1 VLPEVYKNFGSDIK
15 MTLNPFVFQRDN
27 GLHCFDENPPCTL
40 EQESMN
46 VIQNNPQDKYVPWL
60 VCMDSTGDEKASCDS
75 KVGIS
80 TPASTAPEAVLEKY
94 ISVDEP
100 IHATPTVHVNGE
112 NVKTSYKAIRDALCQ
127 ADPSLS
133 GCSKAVPNNSDNE
146 IQRFCKRPSAA
157 VVV

>member
-1 VLPEVYKNFGSDIK
+1 
-15 MTLNPFVFQRDN
+15 MTLNPFVFERDN

-46 VIQNNPQDKYVPWL
+46 VVQNNPQDKYVPWL
-60 VCMDSTGDEKASCDS
+60 ICMDSTGDQLASCDS

-80 TPASTAPEAVLEKY
+80 KPASTAPDAVLEKFVSADKS
-94 ISVDEP
+94 IGQ
-100 IHATPTVHVNGE
+100 TPTVHVNGE
-112 NVKTSYKAIRDALCQ
+112 NVKTSYKAIRDALCS

-133 GCSKAVPNNSDNE
+133 GCSAAIPDNSDNE
-146 IQRFCKRPSAA
+146 IQRFCKRPSDN